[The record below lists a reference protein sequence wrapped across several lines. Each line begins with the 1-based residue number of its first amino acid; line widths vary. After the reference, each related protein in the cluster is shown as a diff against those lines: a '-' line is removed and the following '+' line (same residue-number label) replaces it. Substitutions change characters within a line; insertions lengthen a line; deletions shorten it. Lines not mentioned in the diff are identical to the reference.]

1 MADENLNPQNENIQE
16 GDARRTLKLRPS
28 TTTPAGSQL
37 ADPMHGETDTSN
49 LDVLDDTQTRK
60 TIKIKPLTPTAPQIN
75 IGALPQSPGATP
87 LSGTQTRKTVVLKPQ
102 AVAGATPLSGTQTRK
117 AVVISPAATP
127 GATPLSGTQTRK
139 AVVISPAAAQG
150 ATPLSGTQTR
160 KTVVLKPAAKPTFA
174 VPETAAAPAPAAAP
188 ANEMDDTVTR
198 KATVIAPVTPAPA
211 APASDMDDTVTR
223 KATVIAVPETEDD
236 KTVKITRPKLNKP
249 AIDPKRTVKLD
260 TVAPAVTAPAPV
272 PAPAA
277 APAPAAPVAAPAP
290 APAPAPVAAPAPVEE
305 EKVEEPV
312 VPEAPVL
319 SAADIPEPP
328 KNLGDMADL
337 AIEPKAEE
345 AQKPSIFYTVVAA
358 ITLLMVIAASAFAV
372 AQYLDYNHKVD
383 IYSYIPGL
391 PHANK

>member
-60 TIKIKPLTPTAPQIN
+60 TIKIKPLTPSAPQIN
-75 IGALPQSPGATP
+75 IGALPQAPGATP

-102 AVAGATPLSGTQTRK
+102 SV
-117 AVVISPAATP
+117 P

-160 KTVVLKPAAKPTFA
+160 KTVVLKPAARPTFA
-174 VPETAAAPAPAAAP
+174 VPEAAAAPAAP
-188 ANEMDDTVTR
+188 AQASEMDDTVTR
-198 KATVIAPVTPAPA
+198 KATVISPVAPAPAPA
-211 APASDMDDTVTR
+211 AKPASDMDDTVTR
-223 KATVIAVPETEDD
+223 KATVIAVPEAEDD

-260 TVAPAVTAPAPV
+260 TVAPTVT
-272 PAPAA
+272 
-277 APAPAAPVAAPAP
+277 APAP
-290 APAPAPVAAPAPVEE
+290 APAPAPAAAPTPAPVAAPAPAVE

-312 VPEAPVL
+312 IPEAPVL
-319 SAADIPEPP
+319 PASEIPEPP

-337 AIEPKAEE
+337 AIEPKAED

>member
-60 TIKIKPLTPTAPQIN
+60 TIKIKPLTPSAPQIN
-75 IGALPQSPGATP
+75 IGALPQAPGATP

-102 AVAGATPLSGTQTRK
+102 SV
-117 AVVISPAATP
+117 P

-160 KTVVLKPAAKPTFA
+160 KTVVLKPAARPTFA
-174 VPETAAAPAPAAAP
+174 VPEAAAAPAAP
-188 ANEMDDTVTR
+188 AQASEMDDTVTR
-198 KATVIAPVTPAPA
+198 KATVISPVAPAPAPA
-211 APASDMDDTVTR
+211 AKPASDMDDTVTR
-223 KATVIAVPETEDD
+223 KATVIAVPEAEDD

-260 TVAPAVTAPAPV
+260 TVAPTVTAPAP
-272 PAPAA
+272 
-277 APAPAAPVAAPAP
+277 APAPAPVAAPTPAPAPAPVAAPAP
-290 APAPAPVAAPAPVEE
+290 APAPAPVAAPAPAVE

-312 VPEAPVL
+312 IPEAPVL
-319 SAADIPEPP
+319 PASEIPEPP

-337 AIEPKAEE
+337 AIEPKAED